1 MTENLPDTNV
11 GNIEYI
17 ECQAAIDTLAEQIAL
32 CDKALKSFGI
42 SMKDEYAVKVERA
55 SLIAY
60 KEQLEAIPAADVVP
74 VEHSQWIKTADGAEC
89 EKCGREA
96 VYQIIDD
103 HWQYEPFCPHCGARM
118 DGKGEE

>member
-17 ECQAAIDTLAEQIAL
+17 ERQEAIDTLAEQIAL

-60 KEQLEAIPAADVVP
+60 KEQLEAIHAADVVP
-74 VEHSQWIKTADGAEC
+74 VVRCKNCRHQTYDEMISCYWCEYPGRVRDTTPDGFC
-89 EKCGREA
+89 E
-96 VYQIIDD
+96 
-103 HWQYEPFCPHCGARM
+103 
-118 DGKGEE
+118 KGEE

>member
-1 MTENLPDTNV
+1 MDENLPDTNV
-11 GNIEYI
+11 GNIKYI
-17 ECQAAIDTLAEQIAL
+17 NKQVAIDVLAEQIAL

-74 VEHSQWIKTADGAEC
+74 VVHSRWKY
-89 EKCGREA
+89 KCGEIHCPEYGNKIHR
-96 VYQIIDD
+96 IDLSG
-103 HWQYEPFCPHCGARM
+103 YLNLCPNCGAKM